1 MHPHPLTQQF
11 CLLGCF
17 KAHTNIL
24 GDAEMKPAEPLL
36 KSCQQHAHVSVGE
49 HHAAPLALR
58 LRVLGLKTLSLTS
71 FVNWCVQPQPVN
83 ES

>member
-58 LRVLGLKTLSLTS
+58 LRAAGAKDSVTDEFCQLVCAATA
-71 FVNWCVQPQPVN
+71 C
-83 ES
+83 E